1 MEDDIQNSK
10 TTGEDKRQHL
20 IFIQDVI
27 TRMASNSFL
36 IKGWSVAGIGA
47 LYVFWID
54 TQNLWK
60 LWLVLVVTILFWIH
74 DAYYL
79 KLERDYRAL
88 YDCVRNAKE
97 SEIDYSMKASNT
109 CSMLEAAVRP
119 ILIGSYGI
127 LTVVTIILICI
138 NRGA

>member
-1 MEDDIQNSK
+1 MEDDTQNSK

-60 LWLVLVVTILFWIH
+60 LWLILVINTLFWIH
-74 DAYYL
+74 DSYYL

-88 YDCVRNAKE
+88 YDSVRNTKE
-97 SEIDYSMKASNT
+97 SEIDYSMKASST
-109 CSMLEAAVRP
+109 CSMLEAAARP

-127 LTVVTIILICI
+127 LTVVTVILICI